1 VDYLLPHR
9 EAAWTL
15 MEERLREIAELATR
29 CRDQCMP
36 AFLPSLSRVTDALRR
51 QADRLAA
58 AAAGGER

>member
-1 VDYLLPHR
+1 
-9 EAAWTL
+9 

-36 AFLPSLSRVTDALRR
+36 AFLPALSRVTDALRR

-58 AAAGGER
+58 AAGER